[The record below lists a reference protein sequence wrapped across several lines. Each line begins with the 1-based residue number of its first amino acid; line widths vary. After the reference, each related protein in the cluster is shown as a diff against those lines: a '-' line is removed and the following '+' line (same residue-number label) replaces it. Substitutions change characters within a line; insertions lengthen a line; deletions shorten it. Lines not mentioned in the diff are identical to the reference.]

1 MPELSK
7 RPFDSVH
14 EELSHGPKR
23 IKKNWDTTSSSN
35 SWSPLYG
42 GGTSLDQEAIQYIH
56 KFYCKD
62 CRMEAEK
69 AEKEK
74 AAAAVTGGE
83 GKGETELPTSPQS
96 TLEEMSLQQSMDK
109 NKESLKRKL
118 MMRRS
123 VTELVDQGIYPPLST
138 PPAFAEQ
145 RRHLERAKTGDL
157 LKHKIQHR
165 PDRQVLVQQHILED
179 TKIDPSLHERQ
190 RKLKRAR
197 IADDLNDKLSHRPG
211 PLELLQGNILHTDDE
226 NFKTALQAGSIPFN
240 RTFDEDSESNYGFED
255 ESTTTSDGVPS
266 PCDSMMSDIC
276 SPPIIPPAPE
286 VPSSL
291 KFHQL
296 GSLPSTF
303 TSGVTLTNMT
313 GVTGA
318 NTPTSFSKLSPIT
331 TQSFSVT
338 NTGPMNANGLTTL
351 NGGGKL
357 GSGSSSS
364 VNKNR
369 PKKPK
374 PKAQPKT
381 KVIKFHEYKGPPN
394 VVKTQAVPPSS
405 DPSLETPYH
414 IMLQQ
419 QQLFLQWQ
427 LEFQSKNPSTGPGR
441 TVVVST
447 QQTGL
452 DPPATIQV
460 QTSSPGVVPVLTSS
474 AVVSST
480 STVNTQ
486 TSMQG
491 QPLLASPPIQTVVQ
505 QAVKPSQTP
514 ILHTQ
519 PQVQVHT
526 QPQVQIHTQPQVQVH
541 TQLQGQ
547 PMVQAQSQISLQAQ
561 PGIQAQSSGPS
572 TVQMKSPVVAKP
584 FPVVSQLQSSTP
596 AQSPPTPSKPLVQT
610 KTIIQGQ
617 PSVQLQSIIPGKQ
630 QQQKTTPQRVR
641 PVLQN
646 TKNSLSNITKPLMNL
661 EDMKVADLKAEL
673 KKRNLTVSGAKP
685 QLIERLKPYL
695 DVSVSHASTM
705 NNVRDMKK
713 LPVHAVV
720 NVHSMPTSSSSPAI
734 LSPSNEVSMSSSS
747 PPISPTIKDKIF
759 NPLSPEVMD
768 IAPPT
773 SVLTAQMKNSL
784 HSASTG
790 SIPMADDS
798 SRPSSVNPDIAM
810 DVDSSLDFSNFIK
823 FSPASSSATSVPP
836 TITQTTATSIHSS
849 QPAIVTS
856 PPVILDHTAQTSPHP
871 SMQEEILQQQRL
883 KIAQLQKQLE
893 ESQKILQQQM
903 QQQHLQHH
911 LQHNNPQ
918 QTASPPQATQ
928 QQPAS
933 PQQIHQ
939 VVQQPT
945 SQAHSLQLIQKPT
958 SPQIQL
964 IKQPTS
970 PPQLQQLSPIQHQP
984 LSPPQLPQQVQIIH
998 APTGQQ
1004 HTLNAIKVDA
1014 DGKAAQQPNTKMV
1027 QITAPQ
1033 TISLVDGS
1041 GLPLT
1046 IPVVSQGMQSILVP
1060 NLMDK
1065 TTKQNLE
1072 NFVVSHGLNRS
1083 LNIATKPSTITSSP
1097 SVQQPYSGRTI
1108 TLSPINGISSSKPT
1122 SLPSSPVEG
1131 KNQIM
1136 RTTSNPIFVPM
1147 RKEPPNYDDAVK
1159 NLANKG
1165 QNLSLVDNKCASKTS
1180 IKSQA
1185 MDDVLEILIRNGE
1198 LPPSA
1203 AQEPPPTPKTQTSTI
1218 TTVTSDSVVS
1228 SSQFQFS
1235 IFGGSTSTTTT
1246 INTTST
1252 SGTTDVYSLLNG
1264 PITATPSVAIKKECH
1279 TPPPFVLNEPTDSKD
1294 LGLDIN
1300 EMLNQ
1305 DLTSMDWADDA
1316 QFSLD
1321 LTDTSTMQIDQDKMG
1336 TSNNI
1341 LSVPTD
1347 ENYKNNLHGSEPDLA
1362 ALGINDTENVNM
1374 DVSDWLDVIMP
1385 STGLTPLSANAPVQ
1399 FPSDPILTPKTQQ
1412 EVLDLF
1418 SFEDGEFGTPTD
1430 IHTGINWEKLTS

>member
-1 MPELSK
+1 MACLVQNSS
-7 RPFDSVH
+7 SV
-14 EELSHGPKR
+14 ELSHGPKR
-23 IKKNWDTTSSSN
+23 IKKNWDTSSSG

-74 AAAAVTGGE
+74 AALGGE
-83 GKGETELPTSPQS
+83 GPVKGDPEQMSPTSPQS

-123 VTELVDQGIYPPLST
+123 VNELVDQGIYPPLST
-138 PPAFAEQ
+138 PAAFAEQ

-157 LKHKIQHR
+157 LRHKIQHR

-211 PLELLQGNILHTDDE
+211 PLELVEGNILQTDNE
-226 NFKTALQAGSIPFN
+226 TFRTALQAGSIKFN
-240 RTFDEDSESNYGFED
+240 RTFDEDSESNLGFED

-266 PCDSMMSDIC
+266 PCDSSMSDIC

-286 VPSSL
+286 LPASL
-291 KFHQL
+291 KFQQL
-296 GSLPSTF
+296 GTLPSTF
-303 TSGVTLTNMT
+303 TSGVTLTNVT

-318 NTPTSFSKLSPIT
+318 NALTSFAKLSPIT

-338 NTGPMNANGLTTL
+338 STAPVNSNGVAIL
-351 NGGGKL
+351 NGSTKL
-357 GSGSSSS
+357 GNGHSSSNA
-364 VNKNR
+364 NKNR

-394 VVKTQAVPPSS
+394 VVKTQPVPAQSSSSPS
-405 DPSLETPYH
+405 ETPYH

-427 LEFQSKNPSTGPGR
+427 LEFQSKNATSTTGR
-441 TVVVST
+441 PVAVST
-447 QQTGL
+447 QQTGTEQ
-452 DPPATIQV
+452 PTTIQV
-460 QTSSPGVVPVLTSS
+460 QTPGSSVGLVPVLTSPVVTS
-474 AVVSST
+474 AT
-480 STVNTQ
+480 SAVNTQ
-486 TSMQG
+486 TTMQG
-491 QPLLASPPIQTVVQ
+491 QPQLASPPIQTIVQ
-505 QAVKPSQTP
+505 QAVKPAQTTV
-514 ILHTQ
+514 L
-519 PQVQVHT
+519 
-526 QPQVQIHTQPQVQVH
+526 HTQPQVQVH

-547 PMVQAQSQISLQAQ
+547 PMVQTQPQIPLQAQ
-561 PGIQAQSSGPS
+561 PGIQVQSTGPS
-572 TVQMKSPVVAKP
+572 TVQIKSPVVAKP
-584 FPVVSQLQSSTP
+584 TPIVTQLQSSLPVQSSP
-596 AQSPPTPSKPLVQT
+596 AQSKPLVQT
-610 KTIIQGQ
+610 KKVLQGQ
-617 PSVQLQSIIPGKQ
+617 PPVQLQSIIPGKQ
-630 QQQKTTPQRVR
+630 QQQKTAQRAR

-646 TKNSLSNITKPLMNL
+646 TKNSPGNISKPLVNL
-661 EDMKVADLKAEL
+661 EDMKVAELKAEL

-695 DVSVSHASTM
+695 DVTISPGTSV
-705 NNVRDMKK
+705 NNVTDMKR
-713 LPVHAVV
+713 LPVRGVV
-720 NVHSMPTSSSSPAI
+720 NVQPLSMSTSSPAI
-734 LSPSNEVSMSSSS
+734 LSTSDEIAMSSTS

-773 SVLTAQMKNSL
+773 SVLTAQMKSSL

-790 SIPMADDS
+790 SIPMAVDN
-798 SRPSSVNPDIAM
+798 SRPPSVNPDIAM
-810 DVDSSLDFSNFIK
+810 DVDNSLDFSNFIEL
-823 FSPASSSATSVPP
+823 SQASSSAPSVPP
-836 TITQTTATSIHSS
+836 TVTLTTTVASIHSS
-849 QPAIVTS
+849 QPINVTS
-856 PPVILDHTAQTSPHP
+856 PTVTLDNTTQASPQHV
-871 SMQEEILQQQRL
+871 QEEILQQQRI
-883 KIAQLQKQLE
+883 KIAQLQQQLE

-903 QQQHLQHH
+903 QQQQLQQQM
-911 LQHNNPQ
+911 QHNPR
-918 QTASPPQATQ
+918 QTTTPPQATQ
-928 QQPAS
+928 QPTS
-933 PQQIHQ
+933 PRQIHQ
-939 VVQQPT
+939 VVQQPA
-945 SQAHSLQLIQKPT
+945 SQAPSIQVIQKPT
-958 SPQIQL
+958 SPQIHL
-964 IKQPTS
+964 VKQPTS
-970 PPQLQQLSPIQHQP
+970 PPQLQQTSPIMHQP

-1004 HTLNAIKVDA
+1004 HTLNAIKIETDC
-1014 DGKAAQQPNTKMV
+1014 KAPQQPNAKMV
-1027 QITAPQ
+1027 QIGAPQ
-1033 TISLVDGS
+1033 TISLVDSS

-1046 IPVVSQGMQSILVP
+1046 IPVVSQGMQSILMP
-1060 NLMDK
+1060 NLVDK
-1065 TTKQNLE
+1065 STKHNLE

-1083 LNIATKPSTITSSP
+1083 LNIATKPSTSGSAVHPAFT
-1097 SVQQPYSGRTI
+1097 GRTI
-1108 TLSPINGISSSKPT
+1108 TLSPINGISSSKTT

-1131 KNQIM
+1131 KSQIL
-1136 RTTSNPIFVPM
+1136 RTTSNPFFVPM

-1165 QNLSLVDNKCASKTS
+1165 QNLSLVDNNVAPKTS
-1180 IKSQA
+1180 VKSQA

-1203 AQEPPPTPKTQTSTI
+1203 AQEPPPTPKTQASSIPTATSEKE
-1218 TTVTSDSVVS
+1218 VPS
-1228 SSQFQFS
+1228 SKFKFS
-1235 IFGGSTSTTTT
+1235 IFNASTAVTTTT
-1246 INTTST
+1246 VSANLASDTR
-1252 SGTTDVYSLLNG
+1252 DVYSLLNG
-1264 PITATPSVAIKKECH
+1264 PITATPSVAVKRECD
-1279 TPPPFVLNEPTDSKD
+1279 TPPSFVLNEQTDSKD
-1294 LGLDIN
+1294 LGLDIQ

-1316 QFSLD
+1316 PFSLD
-1321 LTDTSTMQIDQDKMG
+1321 LTDTSTMQTDQDKMG
-1336 TSNNI
+1336 TSKDI

-1347 ENYKNNLHGSEPDLA
+1347 ENSKNNLHGSEPDLA
-1362 ALGINDTENVNM
+1362 ALGINDTESVNM

-1418 SFEDGEFGTPTD
+1418 SFEECEFGTPTD
-1430 IHTGINWEKLTS
+1430 LQTGINWEKLTSSSN